1 MAQDLAGR
9 RVGYRMGG
17 WEEGHAMRIKNI
29 EHSYEKRPAGSVPYE
44 TRPGRIPERSHTPPS

>member
-17 WEEGHAMRIKNI
+17 WEESRAMRIKNI
-29 EHSYEKRPAGSVPYE
+29 EHSYETAR
-44 TRPGRIPERSHTPPS
+44 RERSV